1 MWGCSSCGFPSPS
14 HLSSPLFLPQLCLRL
29 LRGAADAAAGRRQQP
44 ARLRG
49 GFPRLPADEE
59 AGLLGEATPRGFPGT
74 FCQQENGSPSTPNPA
89 PVSVLPRWV
98 QEEAFSFLT
107 LLFFCFFF
115 MPPGICGPL
124 LRRERRLMLSR
135 DHAGCPAALPAG
147 GFLSP
152 PSSCASQAGSAPAVL
167 RDLAASGLAIIS
179 EPSRDGPGS
188 FLIKPARVF

>member
-1 MWGCSSCGFPSPS
+1 MAPLGFPSPS
-14 HLSSPLFLPQLCLRL
+14 HLSSPLLLPQLCLRL

-49 GFPRLPADEE
+49 GLPRLPADEE
-59 AGLLGEATPRGFPGT
+59 AGLLAEAVPRGFPGT
-74 FCQQENGSPSTPNPA
+74 FCQRENGSPSTPNPA
-89 PVSVLPRWV
+89 PVSVLPGWV

-107 LLFFCFFF
+107 LLFCFFFF

-124 LRRERRLMLSR
+124 LRRERCLMLSR
-135 DHAGCPAALPAG
+135 DHAGHPAALPAVG
-147 GFLSP
+147 LLSP
-152 PSSCASQAGSAPAVL
+152 PSSCAPEAGSAPAVL
-167 RDLAASGLAIIS
+167 RDLAASGLAVVS